1 MSIRSLVLTVAL
13 GLISGASR
21 AEEPTQRMKELQEL
35 EHQTQALVQRRAG
48 ETQIANGF
56 HLISSHRQLV
66 TFRPGADPIGS
77 KLFPPELIMGHQEEL
92 GVEEAQRTAILKEI
106 EKTQSQVLQLQ
117 WQMQAAM
124 EQLARALDAPKIDE
138 SKALAQADR
147 LMTMERDVKR
157 THLGML
163 IRIRNLLAA
172 SQRAK
177 LAERRA
183 KSPWIRSVVSRSD
196 DE

>member
-77 KLFPPELIMGHQEEL
+77 KLFPPRLSWATRRRWEAR
-92 GVEEAQRTAILKEI
+92 GV
-106 EKTQSQVLQLQ
+106 SG
-117 WQMQAAM
+117 
-124 EQLARALDAPKIDE
+124 RALLRE
-138 SKALAQADR
+138 
-147 LMTMERDVKR
+147 
-157 THLGML
+157 
-163 IRIRNLLAA
+163 
-172 SQRAK
+172 
-177 LAERRA
+177 
-183 KSPWIRSVVSRSD
+183 
-196 DE
+196 

>member
-1 MSIRSLVLTVAL
+1 MNTRSLVLMVAL

-21 AEEPTQRMKELQEL
+21 AEGPTEPMKP
-35 EHQTQALVQRRAG
+35 ARAQSG
-48 ETQIANGF
+48 QPPF
-56 HLISSHRQLV
+56 QLRS
-66 TFRPGADPIGS
+66 FRPSGADPIGS

-124 EQLARALDAPKIDE
+124 EQLAKSLEVPKIDE

-163 IRIRNLLAA
+163 IRIRNLLTD

-177 LAERRA
+177 LTELRA
-183 KSPWIRSVVSRSD
+183 KSSP
-196 DE
+196 